1 MVAMMTLLFSY
12 AFLFQNWYGY
22 GYTNKRRSYFAR
34 ERKLMYEDLGIGFL
48 LVCFLG
54 GMIAIYQK
62 TTLRDPFLVMLIS
75 FVATT
80 ATAASGYDS
89 GKRKNA
95 SL

>member
-34 ERKLMYEDLGIGFL
+34 ERKLMYKDLGISFIV
-48 LVCFLG
+48 VCFLG
-54 GMIAIYQK
+54 GIITIYQN
-62 TTLRDPFLVMLIS
+62 TTLRDPFVVILIS
-75 FVATT
+75 LVVTL
-80 ATAASGYDS
+80 ATAASGYDN
-89 GKRKNA
+89 GKIKNA